1 MDKNEYHV
9 YHLTKQSAAFTYTYA
24 DIIVISLIA
33 FTLVFCV
40 YSAFALLTFI
50 LKFVFGSLNLN
61 KKVHSV
67 LTFLL
72 VGLSIGL
79 AYASVKYTCSLP
91 LAIIYGLLLI
101 KLSLSSKTLSYRQFS
116 NVTNIVFP
124 LTLSLALQIDSYML
138 DAWRIHHTSDPL
150 STPMHY

>member
-1 MDKNEYHV
+1 MLDKNEYHV

-24 DIIVISLIA
+24 DIIVISLIS

-101 KLSLSSKTLSYRQFS
+101 KLSLSSKTLSYR
-116 NVTNIVFP
+116 
-124 LTLSLALQIDSYML
+124 
-138 DAWRIHHTSDPL
+138 
-150 STPMHY
+150 